1 METRG
6 VGRPTDGSR
15 QHATGRRLRTA
26 VLGAIAV
33 SGAIF
38 MGGAASL
45 VTAFANT
52 GAITASETCTSWTAS
67 ASLHSDVTA
76 DKIIDVVV
84 TPSTLTTGLTGL
96 TGQSPTSTVQIWSRT
111 GAAPQT
117 GATFTINIYSSV
129 DNAGLVRVL
138 PAVFSQTT
146 LPLTPATDCTTT
158 PTIATTPSGTAT
170 VGKAIHDVATV
181 TGSGASPTGTVIFK
195 LYGPDNTTCNV
206 DGSAAVFTSTAITLV
221 PTTTAGVSTATS
233 PDFTP
238 TAPGTYHWIARYSG
252 DGGVHYNPVSSA
264 CELEAVPVSKAAPT
278 IATSQSAGG
287 NIGVVLSDTATVS
300 GGSSPTGTVTFVLF
314 PPSNATCSAN
324 GTAAVYTSP
333 AETLSGGKATSGSY
347 TTTSAAGAGTYR
359 WVATYSGDA
368 NNNGAASGCT
378 AEALT
383 VSGGSS
389 VLGITS
395 PGGVSGL
402 ATPSTGGASDLTGMT
417 IGGFLLLGGLGF
429 LLAGMMLPRRRSI

>member
-6 VGRPTDGSR
+6 VGRPTNGSR
-15 QHATGRRLRTA
+15 QHASGRRLRTA
-26 VLGAIAV
+26 VVGAIAV
-33 SGAIF
+33 GGAIF
-38 MGGAASL
+38 MGGAASM

-52 GAITASETCTSWTAS
+52 GAVSGSENCTTWSVTAHLDNNVTNRWVTVTWPDSTTFVIQAEYTTTSSGAADIFTASGSPPKTGTITEIIYNGATAS
-67 ASLHSDVTA
+67 TGVAETYPLSIAPA
-76 DKIIDVVV
+76 D
-84 TPSTLTTGLTGL
+84 
-96 TGQSPTSTVQIWSRT
+96 
-111 GAAPQT
+111 
-117 GATFTINIYSSV
+117 
-129 DNAGLVRVL
+129 
-138 PAVFSQTT
+138 
-146 LPLTPATDCTTT
+146 DCTTT
-158 PTIATTPSGTAT
+158 PTIATTPSGTAA

-206 DGSAAVFTSTAITLV
+206 DGSAAVFTSSAITLV
-221 PTTTAGVSTATS
+221 PSTAGVSTATS

-252 DGGVHYNPVSSA
+252 DGGVHYNPVSSV
-264 CELEAVPVSKAAPT
+264 CEDEAVLVSKAAPT

-333 AETLSGGKATSGSY
+333 AEALSGGKATSGSY
-347 TTTSAAGAGTYR
+347 TTTSAAGAGTYL

-368 NNNGAASGCT
+368 NNSGAASGCT
-378 AEALT
+378 AEAVT
-383 VSGGSS
+383 VSGGGGT
-389 VLGITS
+389 LGITT
-395 PGGVSGL
+395 GGV
-402 ATPSTGGASDLTGMT
+402 AAVTTPSTGDAAVLTGMT
-417 IGGFLLLGGLGF
+417 IGGFLLLSGLGF
-429 LLAGMMLPRRRSI
+429 VLVSMMLPRRRIS